1 VEPPFPADEAPPS
14 HAPAAVYLPPPV
26 PRRSTTRAPFLLV
39 SALLAVV
46 LLIVTGAMLASEFLP
61 DALGWGLF
69 LASVT
74 CLLLVLMPR
83 QVEPQDP
90 AGATFTAFG
99 ATVLLALLLYN
110 GTMGA
115 SMVEREFAGHAVVGL
130 PSEPSNVVLL
140 RPTGDERQF
149 AFVSAE
155 LRSELAGLAGA
166 EVQVRMLFTR
176 RFGAMHTIALLELA
190 GRERTLGAIGWVDGE
205 ARRVRAP
212 GGPPLR

>member
-39 SALLAVV
+39 SALLA
-46 LLIVTGAMLASEFLP
+46 
-61 DALGWGLF
+61 
-69 LASVT
+69 
-74 CLLLVLMPR
+74 LMPR